1 MKTIIKIFFLLV
13 LFSCVYYPQTT
24 KVLTLQ
30 YKTHKLPFN
39 LFEKVSYDRPTISLA
54 LSGGGARGFAQIGV
68 LKAFEEYGIPFDIIV
83 GTSIGS
89 VIGGLY
95 ASGYS
100 AYELD
105 SIIKNTDWDNLLS
118 LDRETN
124 RRELFNQVHKQNIR
138 MHIAL
143 L

>member
-68 LKAFEEYGIPFDIIV
+68 RRAWRLRPPSRSSYFSRS
-83 GTSIGS
+83 TS
-89 VIGGLY
+89 LE
-95 ASGYS
+95 S
-100 AYELD
+100 A
-105 SIIKNTDWDNLLS
+105 
-118 LDRETN
+118 
-124 RRELFNQVHKQNIR
+124 RRVSQNI
-138 MHIAL
+138 
-143 L
+143 